1 MVRRILANFLLA
13 GEGRGAALSQS
24 RSRSVNRM
32 PFCVLKW
39 VRAKAGERIPLLW
52 SFLYFFC
59 LLCGYYMLRPVRDEM
74 AIEGGVQH
82 LPWMMTGTFLT
93 LLVATPLFG
102 YLSSK
107 LARAQLLLSVYG
119 FFVSHLALFFVVMS
133 SQWHPEWVAR
143 VFFVWLSVFNL
154 FIVSVFW
161 SFMADLFTPEQGTRL
176 FSVIAAGGSAGAMVG
191 PVLTAG
197 VTYVLPIPMLMVF
210 AALWLVVCGVCI
222 YQLDR
227 WSRQHPHQGLGHGGQ
242 SLGGSMWAGIR
253 LAASSPYLLG
263 ICAYLFLLTMSATV
277 LYLEQ
282 TALISREIS
291 SPESRTRL
299 FAGIDLTVNVLT
311 FVTQVWV
318 TNRLMLRFGLGA
330 ALLFLPIVS
339 ALGFLAIGMSH
350 ILEVFLLFTVMRRV
364 GEYAISKPA
373 REVLFTVVS
382 REEKYKAK
390 NFIDTAVSRGG
401 DASTG
406 WAVSG
411 IKALGATTGYL
422 AWFLVPVMLC
432 WGWIG
437 WFLARRETGLQRE
450 KESLH

>member
-1 MVRRILANFLLA
+1 
-13 GEGRGAALSQS
+13 
-24 RSRSVNRM
+24 
-32 PFCVLKW
+32 
-39 VRAKAGERIPLLW
+39 
-52 SFLYFFC
+52 
-59 LLCGYYMLRPVRDEM
+59 
-74 AIEGGVQH
+74 
-82 LPWMMTGTFLT
+82 MT
-93 LLVATPLFG
+93 
-102 YLSSK
+102 
-107 LARAQLLLSVYG
+107 
-119 FFVSHLALFFVVMS
+119 

-154 FIVSVFW
+154 FVVSVFW

-197 VTYVLPIPMLMVF
+197 VIYVLPIPMLMIF

-222 YQLDR
+222 SRLDR
-227 WSRQHPHQGLGHGGQ
+227 WSRQHPHQGMGRGGQ
-242 SLGGSMWAGIR
+242 LLGGSMWAGIR

-282 TALISREIS
+282 TALISREIP
-291 SPESRTRL
+291 SPEARTRL

-311 FVTQVWV
+311 FVTQIWV
-318 TNRLMLRFGLGA
+318 TNRLVLRFGLGA
-330 ALLFLPIVS
+330 ALLFLPVVS
-339 ALGFLAIGMSH
+339 ALGFIAIGMSH

-390 NFIDTAVSRGG
+390 NFIDTALSRGG
-401 DASTG
+401 DATTG

-411 IKALGATTGYL
+411 IKALGATTVYL
-422 AWFLVPVMLC
+422 AWILVPVMLL

-437 WFLARRETGLQRE
+437 WFLARREAGLQRE
-450 KESLH
+450 KELLH